1 MDLRQ
6 EAKVVERILNGEQE
20 LFAEMVRAHQ
30 SLVLTTCLGFTHNRE
45 DAEDLTQEVFISAYQ
60 QLGRF
65 KGDSKISTWLYRI
78 AVNASL
84 NHMRNSKRRSIFQ
97 RIEGLFV
104 KDKAEVQPAAMP
116 LGDNPEQQLISAQE
130 SEAVQKAID
139 SLPESQRVAFTLS
152 RYDELPQSEI
162 AAIMSIS
169 EGAVEQLLQ
178 RAKANLRKKLVAFYK
193 K

>member
-1 MDLRQ
+1 MDLMQ
-6 EAKVVERILNGEQE
+6 EAEVVERILKGEQE

-30 SLVLTTCLGFTHNRE
+30 SLVFTTCMGFTHSRE

-84 NHMRNSKRRSIFQ
+84 NHIRNSKRRSIFQ

-104 KDKAEVQPAAMP
+104 KDKAEVQPPVMP
-116 LGDNPEQQLISAQE
+116 LGDNPEQLLISAQE
-130 SEAVQKAID
+130 SEAVQQAID

>member
-6 EAKVVERILNGEQE
+6 EAEVVERIRSGEQE
-20 LFAEMVRAHQ
+20 LFGEVVRAHQ
-30 SLVLTTCLGFTHNRE
+30 PLVFTTCLGFTHSRE

-60 QLGRF
+60 QLSRF

-84 NHMRNSKRRSIFQ
+84 NHMRNSKRRSVFQ

-104 KDKAEVQPAAMP
+104 RDKAEVQPAAMP
-116 LGDNPEQQLISAQE
+116 LGDNPEQLLISAQE
-130 SEAVQKAID
+130 REAVQQAID
-139 SLPESQRVAFTLS
+139 SLPQSQRVAFTLS

-178 RAKANLRKKLVAFYK
+178 RAKGNLRKKLVAFYK